1 MFFFILVLIVVA
13 LAALNH
19 AASRIRFNPARVKY
33 DYDAIVVGG
42 SIAGPT
48 IAKALSDQ
56 NRKVL
61 LLERTLFTKP
71 DRIVGE
77 LLQPGGVN
85 ALKQLHMDECA
96 SSIGMPCDGYVVVD
110 EFKHEVEL
118 PYSKGL
124 QGYSFHFG
132 DFVQNLR
139 QYVWRNCA
147 ANVTM
152 LEATVNEVLVE
163 GTAWQ
168 ERAYGVEYSIN
179 ANYKPPS
186 SPFHGTSSQTQT
198 TEETVRR
205 VATAPLIIM
214 CDGGASKF
222 KARFQHYNPAPNYH
236 SNFVGLVVRNV
247 KLPVER
253 HGTVFFGKTGPILSY
268 RLDPN
273 EIRML
278 IDYNQPTLPS
288 LEKQSEW
295 LIEEVSQYLPADMR
309 SEFII
314 ASKDLNGIRSM
325 PVARYPAAFPSIKGY
340 VGIGDHANQRHPL
353 TGGGMTCAFNDVLHL
368 SKQLATLPK
377 LRSED
382 ATEMANIEDKI
393 QEAIIEY
400 ARTRYLHSS
409 CINIL
414 SWALYAVFSI
424 PALRNACFDYFLCG
438 GDCVSG
444 PMSLLAGVDSN
455 PLHLLR
461 HYYQVMFHGVFNLLT
476 CSGAY
481 SCRGEES
488 SGFATKCFNAVTF
501 FVNPFRLVNALYILI
516 VSTAVFVPLAFMEFV
531 SLWRFVDPTTF
542 ISTLTRKVNVVLYR
556 VFFNGKNRKPV
567 GL

>member
-1 MFFFILVLIVVA
+1 MLFFILLLIIIA

-19 AASRIRFNPARVKY
+19 AASHVRFKPVRLNY
-33 DYDAIVVGG
+33 DYDVIVVGG

-96 SSIGMPCDGYVVVD
+96 RSIGMPCDGYVVVD
-110 EFKHEVEL
+110 ERRHEVQL

-132 DFVQNLR
+132 DFVNNLR
-139 QYVWRNCA
+139 EYVWRNCA

-163 GTAWQ
+163 GTGCQ
-168 ERAYGVEYSIN
+168 ERAYGVEYSIDVD
-179 ANYKPPS
+179 YKIPDTPFRRTPS
-186 SPFHGTSSQTQT
+186 ATQT
-198 TEETVRR
+198 NGEKVRR

-222 KARFQHYNPAPNYH
+222 KARFQHYNPAPKYH
-236 SNFVGLVVRNV
+236 SNFVGLIVRNV

-278 IDYNQPTLPS
+278 VDYNQPTLPS

-295 LIEEVSQYLPADMR
+295 LIQDVSQYLPADMR
-309 SEFII
+309 SEFIL
-314 ASKDLNGIRSM
+314 AAKDPNGIKSM
-325 PVARYPAAFPSIKGY
+325 PVARYPATFPSLKGY

-353 TGGGMTCAFNDVLHL
+353 TGGGMTCAFNDALHL
-368 SKQLATLPK
+368 SRQLDSIPK
-377 LRSED
+377 LRSEN
-382 ATEMANIEDKI
+382 ATDMAIIEDQI
-393 QEAIIEY
+393 QEAVVKY

-414 SWALYAVFSI
+414 SWALYAVFGI
-424 PALRNACFDYFLCG
+424 PALRNACLDYFLRG
-438 GDCVSG
+438 GECVTG
-444 PMSLLAGVDSN
+444 PMSLLAGVDAS

-461 HYYQVMFHGVFNLLT
+461 HYYQVMFYDVFNLLT

-481 SCRGEES
+481 SCPGEERP
-488 SGFATKCFNAVTF
+488 GPLGKCFNAATF

-531 SLWRFVDPTTF
+531 SLWRFIDPTNF
-542 ISTLTRKVNVVLYR
+542 ISTLIRKVNVVLYR
-556 VFFNGKNRKPV
+556 AFFDGKNRKPV